1 MSLVFDVYSRY
12 VMRQLLPMMV
22 FIAIFTAAVEFV
34 LKELIKLQYEGT
46 LAFHSLLGILL
57 GLFLVLR
64 TNTAYDRWWEGR
76 KHWGRL
82 VNDCRN
88 LALKL
93 SGILK
98 YEEDVKFFKCMIPNI
113 VFGMKEHLRDSIR
126 VGEMDFISEQ
136 HKVQVIKSKHR
147 PNAIN
152 KMMYNRIQDLKERN
166 EIDGND
172 YFIIDKELKGFTD
185 IIGACER
192 IKSTPLPHSYSMFIK
207 KFVFF
212 YITSLPF
219 ALVWQFGYW
228 AVPIITVMFYFLFSI
243 ELIAEEIEDPF
254 GKDVNDLP
262 LDDLSIKI
270 RNNVQEIFDAE
281 NITQLESSQKTANV

>member
-1 MSLVFDVYSRY
+1 MIRYNPKSWLSLVFDVYSRY

-22 FIAIFTAAVEFV
+22 FIAAFTAAVEFIM
-34 LKELIKLQYEGT
+34 KEVIKLEYEGT

-76 KHWGRL
+76 KLWGQL

-88 LALKL
+88 LSLKL
-93 SGILK
+93 HTMVTK
-98 YEEDVKFFKCMIPNI
+98 EEDREFFRLMIPNN
-113 VFGMKEHLRDSIR
+113 VFAMKEHLRDSIR
-126 VGEMDFISEQ
+126 IGEMDFNSEEQ
-136 HKVQVIKSKHR
+136 KNRVIQSKHR

-152 KMMYNRIQDLKERN
+152 KMLYERVNNLKKAGD
-166 EIDGND
+166 IDAND
-172 YFIIDKELKGFTD
+172 FFLLDKELKGFTD

-192 IKSTPLPHSYSMFIK
+192 IKSTPIPHSYSMFIK

-212 YITSLPF
+212 YISSLPF

-228 AVPIITVMFYFLFSI
+228 TVPIITIMFYFLFSI

-254 GKDVNDLP
+254 GMDVNDLP
-262 LDDLSIKI
+262 LDDLSVKI
-270 RNNVQEIFDAE
+270 RNNVQEIF
-281 NITQLESSQKTANV
+281 KK